1 MSYPI
6 AILAGLVV
14 LCSSTASVAAANDQ
28 ACNLRIE
35 PTTVQWRLDDVN
47 IFDVDVVQGS
57 FDVQLVN
64 DGNAACQLQFD
75 VDLRGA
81 AFGLTTTGGK
91 RVSYAISDAA
101 LGRDLTP
108 RNGKSNPSGRRV
120 IVVPP
125 KSTSLQRLDVVVD
138 PNFQTDGTYAQSLFL
153 QASKP
158 NSNEVIAEK
167 AVTLLV
173 QAPPTATLSL
183 SGNFT
188 RIGGMADVDLGNLEE
203 FDRSPSLV
211 MHIKSSRAYKI
222 RASSENGGRLTK
234 SGTGWGIPYVIS
246 FDGFSLSPA
255 NGVYLSPPSA
265 ERRVENM
272 KLGFEL
278 AGSTDVAAGRY
289 SDVLTLEISVN

>member
-1 MSYPI
+1 MSYRV
-6 AILAGLVV
+6 AMLAGLAI
-14 LCSSTASVAAANDQ
+14 LCSPAMSAAAANDET
-28 ACNLRIE
+28 CNLRIE
-35 PTTVQWRLDDVN
+35 PATAQWRLDDVN
-47 IFDVDVVQGS
+47 IFDSDVVHGS

-64 DGNAACQLQFD
+64 EGDVPCQLQFD

-91 RVSYAISDAA
+91 RVSYAISDVGA
-101 LGRDLTP
+101 GRDLTP
-108 RNGKSNPSGRRV
+108 RNGRSNASGRRV

-138 PNFQTDGTYAQSLFL
+138 PNFQTDGSYAQSLFL
-153 QASKP
+153 QALKP
-158 NSNEVIAEK
+158 NSNEILAEK
-167 AVTLLV
+167 AVTLVV
-173 QAPPTATLSL
+173 QAPPTATLGL

-203 FDRSPSLV
+203 LDRSPSVV

-222 RASSENGGRLTK
+222 RASSENGGRLMK
-234 SGTGWGIPYVIS
+234 SGTNWGIPYRIS
-246 FDGFSLSPA
+246 FDGVSLNPA
-255 NGVYLSPPSA
+255 NGVYLSPPGA
-265 ERRVENM
+265 ERRVDNM
-272 KLGFEL
+272 KLGFDL